1 MDLDR
6 TLLAG
11 LEVVGAPEPGGFS
24 GGRDGPGRAMVSAGR
39 GLRAA
44 VRVVSLLALA
54 TAGAASAQSPSK
66 GSGEGSAAETPG
78 TAPIEIVV
86 HVTDLP
92 RRALDEFEFW
102 SDPASPGGRLVGTP
116 NTGDELDPPPEDDPH
131 VRFRVRVQRAV
142 PYRCW
147 IHMKVGKPKGKSQAN
162 LLYVQVTNA
171 VDREG
176 REVFKPGT
184 GSYLAAQGPMREGWT
199 WVGCD
204 PVKPASP
211 DPYIRFRTSGDVN
224 VRIQAGMEGVGFDQ
238 FLLSPARFLDGPPS
252 GAVVPKPVK

>member
-1 MDLDR
+1 
-6 TLLAG
+6 
-11 LEVVGAPEPGGFS
+11 
-24 GGRDGPGRAMVSAGR
+24 MVSASR
-39 GLRAA
+39 PLIAVLRLA
-44 VRVVSLLALA
+44 SLLGLA
-54 TAGAASAQSPSK
+54 AAGVVSAQSPPK
-66 GSGEGSAAETPG
+66 GSGVATPGETPG
-78 TAPIEIVV
+78 GALIEIVI

-131 VRFRVRVQRAV
+131 VRFRVSVQRGV

-171 VDREG
+171 VDRAG

-184 GSYLAAQGPMREGWT
+184 GSYLAAQGPTREGWA
-199 WVGCD
+199 WVGCT
-204 PVKPASP
+204 PVEPASP
-211 DPYIRFRTSGDVN
+211 EPYIRFRTDGEIT
-224 VRIQAGMEGVGFDQ
+224 VRVQAGMEGVGFDQ
-238 FLLSPARFLDGPPS
+238 VLLSAARFLDRPPS
-252 GAVVPKPVK
+252 AAVVPKPAK